1 MNIRESVMDI
11 KLFTKMLKDKHFI
24 DYQKMQYKYGE
35 DFSTFLQTLEEL
47 YYKTLP
53 LLDFDG
59 NNVVF
64 IENHAAVSQSAI
76 KLLLQSQDGNYG
88 IKAAEDEIVA
98 TSAIES
104 IDFSRDSVRNILK
117 GMAPK
122 DEQENRILG
131 IKHGL
136 EFIADRANKITE
148 ENLYRLYMMTV
159 GDFLIGD
166 DKLLEDNLYR
176 HDTVYIVSDRV
187 EHSGLDHKKV
197 PEFMKSLI
205 AFVNAKDDIN
215 DLIKAAII
223 HFYIAFVHPYFDG
236 NGRMA
241 RLVHLWFLIQKG
253 YRYALFIPFSS
264 QIEKSRKAYY
274 DAYTAIE
281 ENRKLSGK
289 IDVTPFI
296 LYFINNVYNK
306 MNEGT
311 TMVETLT
318 AYDDAV
324 KEGKITEKETKLWK
338 FVLSFYGT
346 SEFSTKQLEKDFGD
360 AAYATIRGFV
370 LKFENLGLLSSVKYG
385 PRVKYKVVK

>member
-1 MNIRESVMDI
+1 MDI
-11 KLFTKMLKDKHFI
+11 KLFTKMLKDKHFT

-35 DFSTFLQTLEEL
+35 DFSAFLQTLEEL
-47 YYKTLP
+47 YYKTLS
-53 LLDFDG
+53 LSDFEG
-59 NNVVF
+59 NNIVF
-64 IENHAAVSQSAI
+64 IENHAAVNQSAV
-76 KLLLQSQDGNYG
+76 KLLLQSQDGHYG

-104 IDFSRDSVRNILK
+104 IDFSRDSVRKILK

-136 EFIADRANKITE
+136 EFIADATNKITE
-148 ENLYRLYMMTV
+148 ENLYKLYMMTV

-166 DKLLEDNLYR
+166 DKLAEGNMYR
-176 HDTVYIVSDRV
+176 HDTVYVVSDHV

-197 PEFMKSLI
+197 PYFMKALI
-205 AFVNAKDDIN
+205 AFVNVEDDIN

-281 ENRKLSGK
+281 ENKKLSGK

-306 MNEGT
+306 MSKGT
-311 TMVETLT
+311 TTVETLT

-324 KEGKITEKETKLWK
+324 KDGKITEKETKLWK
-338 FVLSFYGT
+338 FVLSYYST
-346 SEFSTKQLEKDFGD
+346 EEFSTKQLEKDFGD

-370 LKFENLGLLSSVKYG
+370 LKFEALGLLSSVKYG
-385 PRVKYKVVK
+385 VRVKYKVVK

>member
-1 MNIRESVMDI
+1 MDI
-11 KLFTKMLKDKHFI
+11 KLFTKMLKDKHFT

-35 DFSTFLQTLEEL
+35 DFSAFLQTLEEL

-53 LLDFDG
+53 LSDFEG
-59 NNVVF
+59 NNIVF
-64 IENHAAVSQSAI
+64 IENHAAVNQSTV
-76 KLLLQSQDGNYG
+76 KLLLQSQDGHYG

-104 IDFSRDSVRNILK
+104 IDFSRDSVRKILK

-136 EFIADRANKITE
+136 EFIADATNKITE
-148 ENLYRLYMMTV
+148 ENLYKLYMMTV
-159 GDFLIGD
+159 GDFLTGD
-166 DKLLEDNLYR
+166 DKLAEGNMYR
-176 HDTVYIVSDRV
+176 HDTVYVVSDHV

-197 PEFMKSLI
+197 PDFMKALI
-205 AFVNAKDDIN
+205 AFVNVEDDIN

-241 RLVHLWFLIQKG
+241 RLIHLWFLIQKG
-253 YRYALFIPFSS
+253 YQSALFIPFSS

-274 DAYTAIE
+274 DAYTTIE
-281 ENRKLSGK
+281 ENKKLSGK
-289 IDVTPFI
+289 IDVTPFV

-306 MNEGT
+306 MNEGAT
-311 TMVETLT
+311 TVETLT
-318 AYDDAV
+318 VYDEAV
-324 KEGKITEKETKLWK
+324 KDGKITEKETKLWK
-338 FVLSFYGT
+338 FVLSYYGT
-346 SEFSTKQLEKDFGD
+346 QDFSTKQLEKDFGD

-370 LKFENLGLLSSVKYG
+370 LKFEDLGLLSSVKYG
-385 PRVKYKVVK
+385 VRVKYKVVK

>member
-1 MNIRESVMDI
+1 MDV
-11 KLFTKMLKDKHFI
+11 KLFTKILKDKHFT

-35 DFSTFLQTLEEL
+35 DFNTFLQTLKEL

-53 LLDFDG
+53 LSDFDG
-59 NNVVF
+59 NNIVF
-64 IENHAAVSQSAI
+64 IENHAAVNQSAV
-76 KLLLQSQDGNYG
+76 KLLLQSQDGHYG

-104 IDFSRDSVRNILK
+104 IDFSRDSVRKILK

-136 EFIADRANKITE
+136 EFIADATNKITE
-148 ENLYRLYMMTV
+148 ENLYKLYMMTV
-159 GDFLIGD
+159 GDFLTGD
-166 DKLLEDNLYR
+166 DKLVEGNMYR
-176 HDTVYIVSDRV
+176 HDTVYVVSDHV

-197 PEFMKSLI
+197 AEFMKSLI
-205 AFVNAKDDIN
+205 AFANAVDDIN

-223 HFYIAFVHPYFDG
+223 HFNIAFVHPYFDG

-253 YRYALFIPFSS
+253 YQSALFIPFSS

-274 DAYTAIE
+274 DAYTTIE
-281 ENRKLSGK
+281 ENKKLSGK

-311 TMVETLT
+311 TTVETLT

-324 KEGKITEKETKLWK
+324 KDGKVTEKETKLWK

-346 SEFSTKQLEKDFGD
+346 EEFSTKQLEKDFGD

-370 LKFENLGLLSSVKYG
+370 LKFEDLGLLSSVKYG
-385 PRVKYKVVK
+385 VRVKYKVVKF

>member
-1 MNIRESVMDI
+1 MDI
-11 KLFTKMLKDKHFI
+11 KLFTKMLKDKHFT

-35 DFSTFLQTLEEL
+35 DFNAFLQSLEEL

-64 IENHAAVSQSAI
+64 IENHAAVSQSAV
-76 KLLLQSQDGNYG
+76 KLLLQSQDGHYG

-136 EFIADRANKITE
+136 EFIADKANKITE
-148 ENLYRLYMMTV
+148 ENLYKLYMMTV
-159 GDFLIGD
+159 GDFLTD
-166 DKLLEDNLYR
+166 DDNLLKDNFYR

-197 PEFMKSLI
+197 PEFMKSLM

-281 ENRKLSGK
+281 ENKKLSGK

-311 TMVETLT
+311 ATVETLT

-385 PRVKYKVVK
+385 PRVKYKVAK

>member
-1 MNIRESVMDI
+1 MDI
-11 KLFTKMLKDKHFI
+11 KIFTKMLKDKHFT
-24 DYQKMQYKYGE
+24 DYQKMNYKYGD
-35 DFSTFLQTLEEL
+35 DFNAFLHTLEEL

-53 LLDFDG
+53 LLDFDD
-59 NNVVF
+59 NNIVF
-64 IENHAAVSQSAI
+64 IENHAAVNQNAV
-76 KLLLQSQDGNYG
+76 KLLLQSQDGHYG

-104 IDFSRDSVRNILK
+104 IDFSRDSVRKILK

-136 EFIADRANKITE
+136 EFIADTSNKITE
-148 ENLYRLYMMTV
+148 DNLYKLYMMTV
-159 GDFLIGD
+159 GDFLTGD
-166 DKLLEDNLYR
+166 DKLAEGNFYR
-176 HDTVYIVSDRV
+176 HDTVYVVSDHV
-187 EHSGLDHKKV
+187 EHSGLDYKMV

-205 AFVNAKDDIN
+205 AFVNAEDDIN

-223 HFYIAFVHPYFDG
+223 DFYIAFVHPYFDG

-253 YRYALFIPFSS
+253 YQSALFIPFSS

-281 ENRKLSGK
+281 ENKKYSGK

-296 LYFINNVYNK
+296 IYFINNVYNK
-306 MNEGT
+306 MNEGSAA
-311 TMVETLT
+311 VETLT
-318 AYDDAV
+318 VYDDAV
-324 KEGKITEKETKLWK
+324 KGGKITEKETKLWK

-346 SEFSTKQLEKDFGD
+346 EEFSTKQLEKDFGD

-370 LKFENLGLLSSVKYG
+370 LKFEDLGLLSSVKFG
-385 PRVKYKVVK
+385 PRVKYKVIK

>member
-1 MNIRESVMDI
+1 MDI
-11 KLFTKMLKDKHFI
+11 KIFTKMLKDKHFT

-35 DFSTFLQTLEEL
+35 DFNAFLQTLEEL

-59 NNVVF
+59 NNIVF
-64 IENHAAVSQSAI
+64 IENHAAVNQSAV
-76 KLLLQSQDGNYG
+76 KLLLQSQDQHYG

-104 IDFSRDSVRNILK
+104 IDFSRDSVRKILK

-136 EFIADRANKITE
+136 EFIADTSNKITE
-148 ENLYRLYMMTV
+148 ENLFKLYMMTV
-159 GDFLIGD
+159 GDFLTGD
-166 DKLLEDNLYR
+166 DKLAEGNFYR
-176 HDTVYIVSDRV
+176 HDTVYIVSDHV
-187 EHSGLDHKKV
+187 EHSGLDYKKV

-205 AFVNAKDDIN
+205 AFVNTEDDTN

-253 YRYALFIPFSS
+253 YQSALFIPFSS

-281 ENRKLSGK
+281 KNKKYSGK

-306 MNEGT
+306 MNEGST
-311 TMVETLT
+311 AVETLT
-318 AYDDAV
+318 VYDDAV
-324 KEGKITEKETKLWK
+324 KDGKVTEKETRLWK
-338 FVLSFYGT
+338 FVLSLYGT
-346 SEFSTKQLEKDFGD
+346 EEFSTKQLEKDFGD

-370 LKFENLGLLSSVKYG
+370 LKFEDLGLLSSVKYG
-385 PRVKYKVVK
+385 PRVKYKVIK

>member
-1 MNIRESVMDI
+1 MDI
-11 KLFTKMLKDKHFI
+11 KLFIKMLKDKHFT
-24 DYQKMQYKYGE
+24 DYQKMQYKYSE
-35 DFSTFLQTLEEL
+35 DFSAFLQTLEEL

-53 LLDFDG
+53 LSDFDG
-59 NNVVF
+59 NNIVF
-64 IENHAAVSQSAI
+64 IENHAAVNQSAV
-76 KLLLQSQDGNYG
+76 KLLLQSQDNYYG

-104 IDFSRDSVRNILK
+104 IDFNRDSVRKILK

-136 EFIADRANKITE
+136 EFIADTTNKITE
-148 ENLYRLYMMTV
+148 ENLYKLYMMTV
-159 GDFLIGD
+159 GDFLTGD
-166 DKLLEDNLYR
+166 DKLAEGNMYR
-176 HDTVYIVSDRV
+176 HDTVYVVSDHV

-197 PEFMKSLI
+197 AEFMKSLI
-205 AFVNAKDDIN
+205 AFANAEDDIN
-215 DLIKAAII
+215 DLIKASII

-253 YRYALFIPFSS
+253 YQSALFIPFSS
-264 QIEKSRKAYY
+264 QIDKSRKAYY
-274 DAYTAIE
+274 DAYTTIE
-281 ENRKLSGK
+281 ENKKFSGK

-306 MNEGT
+306 INEGT
-311 TMVETLT
+311 TTVETLT

-324 KEGKITEKETKLWK
+324 KCGNITEKETKLWK
-338 FVLSFYGT
+338 FVLSYYGT
-346 SEFSTKQLEKDFGD
+346 QEFSTKQLEKDFGD

-370 LKFENLGLLSSVKYG
+370 LKFEDLGLLSSIKYG
-385 PRVKYKVVK
+385 VRVKYKVVK